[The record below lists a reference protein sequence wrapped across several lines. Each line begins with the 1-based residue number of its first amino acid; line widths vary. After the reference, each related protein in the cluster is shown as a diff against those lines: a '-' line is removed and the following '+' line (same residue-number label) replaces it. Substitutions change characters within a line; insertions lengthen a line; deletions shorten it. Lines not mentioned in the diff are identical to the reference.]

1 LFPTSRRIRLNT
13 FGTFGFARRHT
24 AEVALLRTETPS
36 IAGTGLF
43 ALDVIVRLD
52 GSKAAPSLGGSAGNV
67 LSILGALGWGAAPVG
82 VLGDD
87 FAGHTIRR
95 DFEHVGADMRLL
107 RRSLARC
114 TPVIFQHQL
123 DRQAA
128 EDEATHRFAFAC
140 PDCGG
145 RRRPHWD
152 DDPEFLD
159 VRADLPAAS
168 VFYLDRP
175 TRLGVAVAEQYASHG
190 AVVVFEP
197 SAVGDDENL
206 FVRAARA
213 AHIVK
218 YSDERLGDLGAY
230 NLRPDGIEI
239 QTRGSHGLRFRSGT
253 GGRSW
258 TYLPAFRLP
267 FIHDTAGAGDWC
279 TAGMLYELF
288 GAAADARTIDCEAI
302 QHALAFGQVLS
313 TLNCMTEGARGLLAT
328 WSPDQIVRSARAVAE
343 ARRGMGMGQYVD
355 QTFRDFAH
363 DVEQTSWATALR
375 GAEFG
380 CCSTL

>member
-1 LFPTSRRIRLNT
+1 VR
-13 FGTFGFARRHT
+13 T
-24 AEVALLRTETPS
+24 ATPS

-43 ALDVIVRLD
+43 ALDVVVRLD
-52 GSKAAPSLGGSAGNV
+52 GSKATPRLGGSAGNV

-82 VLGDD
+82 LLGDD
-87 FAGHTIRR
+87 VAGCTIRR
-95 DFEHVGADMRLL
+95 DFERVGADMRLL
-107 RRSLARC
+107 RRSMAHC

-123 DRQAA
+123 DWEAA
-128 EDEATHRFAFAC
+128 QDDATHRFTFAC
-140 PDCGG
+140 PNCGD

-152 DDPEFLD
+152 DDPEFAD
-159 VRADLPAAS
+159 VRAELPPAS

-175 TRLGVAVAEQYASHG
+175 TRLGVAVAEQYASRG

-197 SAVGDDENL
+197 SAVGGDVDL

-218 YSDERLGDLGAY
+218 YADERLGDLRDY
-230 NLRPDGIEI
+230 HLRAEGIEI

-253 GGRSW
+253 ADRSW

-288 GAAADARTIDCEAI
+288 AAAASVRTIDRETI
-302 QHALAFGQVLS
+302 EQALTFGQVLS

-328 WSPDQIVRSARAVAE
+328 WDPDQIVRAARSVAQ
-343 ARRGMGMGQYVD
+343 ARKGPGQFVD
-355 QTFRDFAH
+355 QTLRSFARD
-363 DVEQTSWATALR
+363 VGQTSATTALR
-375 GAEFG
+375 DDGFG
-380 CCSTL
+380 CCSTF

>member
-1 LFPTSRRIRLNT
+1 VR
-13 FGTFGFARRHT
+13 T
-24 AEVALLRTETPS
+24 ATLS

-52 GSKAAPSLGGSAGNV
+52 GSKATPSLGGSAGNV

-87 FAGHTIRR
+87 VAGDTIRR
-95 DFEHVGADMRLL
+95 DFERVGADMRLL
-107 RRSLARC
+107 RRSMARC

-128 EDEATHRFAFAC
+128 QDCATHRFTFAC
-140 PDCGG
+140 PNCGG
-145 RRRPHWD
+145 RRRPLWD
-152 DDPEFLD
+152 DDPEFAD
-159 VRADLPAAS
+159 VRAHLPPAS

-175 TRLGVAVAEQYASHG
+175 TRLGVAVAEQYASRG
-190 AVVVFEP
+190 TVVVFEP
-197 SAVGDDENL
+197 SAVGDDVGL

-218 YSDERLGDLGAY
+218 YADERLGDLGAY
-230 NLRPDGIEI
+230 HLRPDGIEI

-253 GGRSW
+253 ADRSW

-267 FIHDTAGAGDWC
+267 FIHDTSGAGDWC

-288 GAAADARTIDCEAI
+288 GAATDARTIDHEALE
-302 QHALAFGQVLS
+302 HALAFGQVLS

-328 WSPDQIVRSARAVAE
+328 WSPDQIVQAARSVAQARTE
-343 ARRGMGMGQYVD
+343 SGQSMD
-355 QTFRDFAH
+355 QTFRSFAH
-363 DVEQTSWATALR
+363 DVGQTASTTASR
-375 GAEFG
+375 GDGFG

>member
-1 LFPTSRRIRLNT
+1 MR
-13 FGTFGFARRHT
+13 T
-24 AEVALLRTETPS
+24 ATPF

-52 GSKAAPSLGGSAGNV
+52 GSKATPSLGGSAGNV

-87 FAGHTIRR
+87 VAGHTIRR
-95 DFEHVGADMRLL
+95 DFERVGADMRLL
-107 RRSLARC
+107 RRSMARC

-128 EDEATHRFAFAC
+128 QNCATHRFTFAC
-140 PDCGG
+140 PNCGG
-145 RRRPHWD
+145 RRRPLWD
-152 DDPEFLD
+152 DDPEFAD
-159 VRADLPAAS
+159 VRTDLPPAS

-175 TRLGVAVAEQYASHG
+175 TRLGVAVAEQYASRG
-190 AVVVFEP
+190 AMVVFEP
-197 SAVGDDENL
+197 SAVGDDVGL

-218 YSDERLGDLGAY
+218 YADERLGDLGAY
-230 NLRPDGIEI
+230 HLRPDGIEI

-253 GGRSW
+253 ADRSW
-258 TYLPAFRLP
+258 IYLPAFRLP

-288 GAAADARTIDCEAI
+288 GATAGVRTIDREALE
-302 QHALAFGQVLS
+302 HALAFGQVLS
-313 TLNCMTEGARGLLAT
+313 TLNCMTEGARGLLTT
-328 WSPDQIVRSARAVAE
+328 WSPDQIVQAARSVAQARTE
-343 ARRGMGMGQYVD
+343 SGQSMD
-355 QTFRDFAH
+355 QTFRSFAH
-363 DVEQTSWATALR
+363 DVGQTASTTASR
-375 GAEFG
+375 GDGFG

>member
-1 LFPTSRRIRLNT
+1 MRN
-13 FGTFGFARRHT
+13 A
-24 AEVALLRTETPS
+24 ALS

-52 GSKAAPSLGGSAGNV
+52 GSKATPSLGGSAGNV
-67 LSILGALGWGAAPVG
+67 LSILGALGWGTSPVG

-87 FAGHTIRR
+87 LAGHAIRR
-95 DFEHVGADMRLL
+95 DFERVGADMRLL
-107 RRSLARC
+107 QRSMARC

-128 EDEATHRFAFAC
+128 EDDATHRFTFAC
-140 PDCGG
+140 PNCGG
-145 RRRPHWD
+145 RRRPYWD
-152 DDPEFLD
+152 DDPEFAD
-159 VRADLPAAS
+159 VRAHLPPAS

-197 SAVGDDENL
+197 SAVGGDVDL

-213 AHIVK
+213 AHVVK
-218 YSDERLGDLGAY
+218 YADERLGDLGAY
-230 NLRPDGIEI
+230 HLRPDGIEI
-239 QTRGSHGLRFRSGT
+239 QTRGSHGLRFRAGT
-253 GGRSW
+253 VDRSW

-279 TAGMLYELF
+279 TAGMVHELF
-288 GAAADARTIDCEAI
+288 GAAAGARLIDRDAIE
-302 QHALAFGQVLS
+302 HALAFGQVLS

-328 WSPDQIVRSARAVAE
+328 WSPDQIVRAGRSVAQART
-343 ARRGMGMGQYVD
+343 GPGLFVD
-355 QTFRDFAH
+355 QTFRSFAH
-363 DVEQTSWATALR
+363 DVGRTSSTAALR
-375 GAEFG
+375 GDGFG